1 MNEAYFV
8 ALDISFDELRKF
20 QGINWFKET
29 ADMYSQRHAEKL
41 LYTNGYHHGY
51 RAGMK
56 AQEQA

>member
-8 ALDISFDELRKF
+8 ALDKSYGELQEF
-20 QGINWFKET
+20 QGLGWFQET

-41 LYTNGYHHGY
+41 LYTNGYHDGY

-56 AQEQA
+56 AQEVA